1 VAQPGPPPLVHLR
14 TCRLQLARPP
24 DGDRK
29 RHDAKAGRRIAEH
42 AWQYVLAGVQ
52 VMPQNRKPLLVG
64 FQPTAALIVIT
75 VVLVVVTAVLVV
87 LATLG

>member
-1 VAQPGPPPLVHLR
+1 
-14 TCRLQLARPP
+14 
-24 DGDRK
+24 
-29 RHDAKAGRRIAEH
+29 
-42 AWQYVLAGVQ
+42 
-52 VMPQNRKPLLVG
+52 MPQNRKPLLVG